1 VSTLFAALTVFVLLG
16 YFIASFDDF
25 LLNIFYL
32 LRRRQVKARE
42 VAPSTINLDEPQ
54 RIAIM
59 IPAWQES
66 GVVAPMIRS
75 TLELAHYPA
84 SRLEF
89 FVGVYP
95 NDPVTVAEVQELAKQ
110 HRNVH
115 CVINTKSGP
124 TNKSQNLN
132 EVYAYIENVERVKG
146 REFAAI
152 AIHDAEDVI
161 HPYTFRLYNSL
172 LSKHAV
178 VQLPVFAIFPKTGF
192 WGRLVSGT
200 YADEF
205 AEHHLHHIPT
215 REALGLFVPSAGTGF
230 AIRRDV
236 ARRLVATG
244 PLFREG
250 SLTED
255 YEFALRLWKL
265 GCKVHFHLQKL
276 ERIDDDGNLKRE
288 YVAVREYFP
297 SEVQASIKQKGR
309 WTYGIT
315 LQTPKF
321 LDWSSLNWRDKLTLF
336 HDQKGK
342 YTNLF
347 HLLGYPL
354 TLYALLSLFV
364 PLPGTFNA
372 FTLGLGLFV
381 LFMTLTRL
389 TMRFFAVKE
398 IYGTKEAALATL
410 FPPLLPI
417 RWLLATYI
425 NTMATLRAWRLHFF
439 PNGFAPRNTAKTPN
453 KNATPKWDKTERKG
467 YVAPEILAATKR
479 RLGDDLL
486 FYNDV
491 KASDLAHL
499 LKSQRSN
506 VGLQPQN
513 LKLGELI
520 TEKNKLNRMRVLKRL
535 SRSKMQWYSDL
546 PASEHHAPGVQ
557 PLNVQSLNTLG
568 VQLPD
573 ALENNSNPFDN
584 KIN

>member
-1 VSTLFAALTVFVLLG
+1 MVVLLG
-16 YFIASFDDF
+16 YFLASFDDF
-25 LLNIFYL
+25 LLNVVYV
-32 LRRRQVKARE
+32 LRHRKVKART
-42 VAPSTINLDEPQ
+42 VAPSTISKDEPQ

-59 IPAWQES
+59 IPAWQEA

-75 TLELAHYPA
+75 TLELAHYPSA
-84 SRLEF
+84 RLEF

-95 NDPVTVAEVQELAKQ
+95 NDPVTVQEVQELCKE

-115 CVINTKSGP
+115 CVINSKQGP

-132 EVYAYIENVERVKG
+132 ELYAFIEAYEKRKG

-152 AIHDAEDVI
+152 AVHDAEDVI
-161 HPYTFRLYNSL
+161 HPYTFRMYNSL
-172 LSKHAV
+172 LVKHAV
-178 VQLPVFAIFPKTGF
+178 VQLPVFAIFPETTF

-205 AEHHLHHIPT
+205 AEHHLHHIPV

-255 YEFALRLWKL
+255 YEFALRLWKI

-276 ERIDDDGNLKRE
+276 ERIDDEGNIKRE
-288 YVAVREYFP
+288 YIAVREYFP
-297 SEVQASIKQKGR
+297 SEVKVSVKQKGR

-321 LDWSSLNWRDKLTLF
+321 LDWSKLSLRDKFTLF

-354 TLYALLSLFV
+354 TLYALLSLFL
-364 PLPGTFNA
+364 PLPGNFNP

-381 LFMTLTRL
+381 LFMTLVRL
-389 TMRFFAVKE
+389 TMRFFAVQE
-398 IYGTKEAALATL
+398 IYGTREAALATL
-410 FPPLLPI
+410 FPPLLPV

-425 NTMATLRAWRLHFF
+425 NTMATVRAWRLHFF
-439 PNGFAPRNTAKTPN
+439 PNGFAKAKTPS
-453 KNATPKWDKTERKG
+453 KNTTPKWDKTERKG

-491 KASDLAHL
+491 KADVLSSL
-499 LKSQRSN
+499 LKSQKQTGQDTLSLELRQSRR
-506 VGLQPQN
+506 
-513 LKLGELI
+513 LGEI
-520 TEKNKLNRMRVLKRL
+520 VTETTLLPRMRVLKRL
-535 SRSKMQWYSDL
+535 SRSKMQWYSDIEDPDVL
-546 PASEHHAPGVQ
+546 AE
-557 PLNVQSLNTLG
+557 PLHGFNDIVNQ
-568 VQLPD
+568 D
-573 ALENNSNPFDN
+573 AR
-584 KIN
+584 

>member
-1 VSTLFAALTVFVLLG
+1 VSTFLSVLTLVVLLG
-16 YFIASFDDF
+16 YFLASFDDF

-32 LRRRQVKARE
+32 LRRRKVRARTT
-42 VAPSTINLDEPQ
+42 APSTINLDEPQ

-59 IPAWQES
+59 IPAWQEA

-75 TLELAHYPA
+75 TLELADYPA
-84 SRLEF
+84 ARLEF

-95 NDPVTVAEVQELAKQ
+95 NDPVTVQEVQELSKQ

-115 CVINTKSGP
+115 CVINTKPGP

-132 EVYAYIENVERVKG
+132 ELYAYIEAHEQRKG

-152 AIHDAEDVI
+152 AVHDAEDVI
-161 HPYTFRLYNSL
+161 HPYTFRMYNSL
-172 LSKHAV
+172 LVKHAV

-205 AEHHLHHIPT
+205 AEHHLHHIPV

-276 ERIDDDGNLKRE
+276 ERIDDEGNLKSE

-315 LQTPKF
+315 LQTPQF
-321 LDWSSLNWRDKLTLF
+321 LDWSKLGWRDKLTLF

-354 TLYALLSLFV
+354 TLYALLSLIF

-372 FTLGLGLFV
+372 FTLSLGLFV

-398 IYGTKEAALATL
+398 IYGIQEAALATL
-410 FPPLLPI
+410 FPPLLPV

-425 NTMATLRAWRLHFF
+425 NTLATIRAWRLHFF
-439 PNGFAPRNTAKTPN
+439 PNGFSKAKTPT

-491 KASDLAHL
+491 KADVLSNL
-499 LKSQRSN
+499 LKSQRQLEGEQVSP
-506 VGLQPQN
+506 LQRQGRR
-513 LKLGELI
+513 LGEIVSETTL
-520 TEKNKLNRMRVLKRL
+520 LPRMRVLKRL
-535 SRSKMQWYSDL
+535 SRSKMQWYSDIS
-546 PASEHHAPGVQ
+546 PQ
-557 PLNVQSLNTLG
+557 
-568 VQLPD
+568 D
-573 ALENNSNPFDN
+573 ALQEPPNAFGTLNNLDN
-584 KIN
+584 VVNQNAR

>member
-1 VSTLFAALTVFVLLG
+1 MSTLLAALTAFVLLG

-25 LLNIFYL
+25 LLNVFYL

-42 VAPSTINLDEPQ
+42 SAPSMINLDEPQ

-84 SRLEF
+84 ARLEF

-95 NDPVTVAEVQELAKQ
+95 NDPVTVTEVQELAKQ
-110 HRNVH
+110 YRNVH
-115 CVINTKSGP
+115 CVINTKPGP

-132 EVYAYIENVERVKG
+132 EVYAYIEKVERHKG

-255 YEFALRLWKL
+255 YEFALRLWQI

-276 ERIDDDGNLKRE
+276 ERVDDNGNIKRE

-297 SEVQASIKQKGR
+297 SEVRASIKQKGR
-309 WTYGIT
+309 WIYGIT

-321 LDWSSLNWRDKLTLF
+321 LEWSKLNLRDKLTLL

-354 TLYALLSLFV
+354 TLYALLTLIF
-364 PLPGTFNA
+364 PLPSTFNS
-372 FTLGLGLFV
+372 FTLVLGLIV

-389 TMRFFAVKE
+389 AMRFSAVKE
-398 IYGTKEAALATL
+398 IYGTQEAALATL
-410 FPPLLPI
+410 LPPLLPV
-417 RWLLATYI
+417 RWLIATYI
-425 NTMATLRAWRLHFF
+425 NTMATVRAWRLHFF
-439 PNGFAPRNTAKTPN
+439 PNGFVKTKILN

-491 KASDLAHL
+491 KADELAHL
-499 LKSQRSN
+499 LKSQRKV
-506 VGLQPQN
+506 VGLEPKGQ
-513 LKLGELI
+513 KLGEI
-520 TEKNKLNRMRVLKRL
+520 VTEKTRLNRMRVLKRL
-535 SRSKMQWYSDL
+535 SRSKMQWYSD
-546 PASEHHAPGVQ
+546 VQ
-557 PLNVQSLNTLG
+557 PHDVLYERLD
-568 VQLPD
+568 QLDDVINRD
-573 ALENNSNPFDN
+573 ARQ
-584 KIN
+584 

>member
-1 VSTLFAALTVFVLLG
+1 M
-16 YFIASFDDF
+16 
-25 LLNIFYL
+25 
-32 LRRRQVKARE
+32 RARTT
-42 VAPSTINLDEPQ
+42 APSTISLDEPQ

-59 IPAWQES
+59 IPAWQEA
-66 GVVAPMIRS
+66 GVVTPMIRS
-75 TLELAHYPA
+75 TLELADYPSA
-84 SRLEF
+84 RLEF
-89 FVGVYP
+89 FVGVYS
-95 NDPVTVAEVQELAKQ
+95 NDPVTVAEVQELALL

-115 CVINTKSGP
+115 CVINTKAGP

-132 EVYAYIENVERVKG
+132 ELYAYIEAYEKRKG

-152 AIHDAEDVI
+152 AVHDAEDVI
-161 HPYTFRLYNSL
+161 HPYTFRMYNSL
-172 LSKHAV
+172 LVKHAV

-205 AEHHLHHIPT
+205 AEHHLHHIPV

-230 AIRRDV
+230 AIRRDI
-236 ARRLVATG
+236 ARKLVATG

-276 ERIDDDGNLKRE
+276 ERIDDQGKLKSE

-321 LDWSSLNWRDKLTLF
+321 LDWSKLNWRDRLTLF
-336 HDQKGK
+336 HNQKGK
-342 YTNLF
+342 FTNLF

-354 TLYALLSLFV
+354 TLYALLSLFL

-398 IYGTKEAALATL
+398 IYGTQEAALATL
-410 FPPLLPI
+410 FPPLLPV

-425 NTMATLRAWRLHFF
+425 NTMATIRACRLHFF
-439 PNGFAPRNTAKTPN
+439 PNGFSKAKTPT

-491 KASDLAHL
+491 KADVLSNL
-499 LKSQRSN
+499 LKSQRQLDGEQVSLEQRQ
-506 VGLQPQN
+506 GRR
-513 LKLGELI
+513 LGEIVSETTL
-520 TEKNKLNRMRVLKRL
+520 LPRMRVLKRL
-535 SRSKMQWYSDL
+535 SRSKMQWYSDINPHDVL
-546 PASEHHAPGVQ
+546 HE
-557 PLNVQSLNTLG
+557 PLDNFNNIVNK
-568 VQLPD
+568 D
-573 ALENNSNPFDN
+573 AR
-584 KIN
+584 

>member
-1 VSTLFAALTVFVLLG
+1 VATLLSVLTVFVLLG
-16 YFIASFDDF
+16 YFLASFDDF
-25 LLNIFYL
+25 LLNVFYL
-32 LRRRQVKARE
+32 LRHRRVKARE
-42 VAPSTINLDEPQ
+42 TAPSTINLDEPR

-75 TLELAHYPA
+75 TLELAHYPSA
-84 SRLEF
+84 RLEF

-95 NDPVTVAEVQELAKQ
+95 NDPVTVQEVQELAKQ

-132 EVYAYIENVERVKG
+132 EVYAYIENVERLKG

-172 LSKHAV
+172 LTKHAV

-215 REALGLFVPSAGTGF
+215 RESLGLFVPSAGTGF

-255 YEFALRLWKL
+255 YEFALRLWQI

-276 ERIDDDGNLKRE
+276 ERIDDEGNIKRE

-309 WTYGIT
+309 WIYGIT

-321 LDWSSLNWRDKLTLF
+321 LEWSKLNWRDKLTLL

-354 TLYALLSLFV
+354 TLYALLSLIFL
-364 PLPGTFNA
+364 LPSSFNS
-372 FTLGLGLFV
+372 FTLTLGLVV

-389 TMRFFAVKE
+389 AMRYTAVQE
-398 IYGTKEAALATL
+398 IYGWREAVLATL
-410 FPPLLPI
+410 FPPLLPV
-417 RWLLATYI
+417 RWLIATYI
-425 NTMATLRAWRLHFF
+425 NTMATIRAWRLHFF
-439 PNGFAPRNTAKTPN
+439 PNGFAKSKTPT
-453 KNATPKWDKTERKG
+453 KNTTPKWDKTERKG

-491 KASDLAHL
+491 KADVLSSV
-499 LKSQRSN
+499 LKSQRGEQ
-506 VGLQPQN
+506 VRLEARQGRR
-513 LKLGELI
+513 LGEI
-520 TEKNKLNRMRVLKRL
+520 VTETTLLPRMRVLKRL
-535 SRSKMQWYSDL
+535 SRSKMQWYSDVQEHEVL
-546 PASEHHAPGVQ
+546 HEPPLYAFNDVVNKNASQ
-557 PLNVQSLNTLG
+557 
-568 VQLPD
+568 
-573 ALENNSNPFDN
+573 
-584 KIN
+584 K

>member
-1 VSTLFAALTVFVLLG
+1 LSISLLLAALTAFVLIG
-16 YFIASFDDF
+16 YFLASFDDF

-32 LRRRQVKARE
+32 LRHRQVRARE
-42 VAPSTINLDEPQ
+42 SAPSTINLDEPQ
-54 RIAIM
+54 RIAVM
-59 IPAWQES
+59 IPAWQEA

-75 TLELAHYPA
+75 TLELADYPVA
-84 SRLEF
+84 RLEF

-95 NDPVTVAEVQELAKQ
+95 NDPVTVQEVQALARE

-115 CVINTKSGP
+115 CVINTKHGP

-132 EVYAYIENVERVKG
+132 ELYTFIEAYEARKG
-146 REFAAI
+146 REFAAV
-152 AIHDAEDVI
+152 AVHDAEDVI
-161 HPYTFRLYNSL
+161 HPYTFKMYNSL
-172 LSKHAV
+172 LTKHAV

-255 YEFALRLWKL
+255 YEFALRLWKI

-276 ERIDDDGNLKRE
+276 ERVTDNGDIVSE

-297 SEVQASIKQKGR
+297 SGVQASIKQKGR
-309 WTYGIT
+309 WIYGIT

-321 LDWSSLNWRDKLTLF
+321 LDWSTLRLRDKLTLF

-354 TLYALLSLFV
+354 TLYAFLSLFF
-364 PLPGTFNA
+364 PLPSSFNT
-372 FTLGLGLFV
+372 FTLTLGIVV
-381 LFMTLTRL
+381 LLMTLTRL
-389 TMRFFAVKE
+389 TMRFTAVQE
-398 IYGTKEAALATL
+398 IYGRQEAILATL
-410 FPPLLPI
+410 MPPFLPV
-417 RWLLATYI
+417 RWLIATYI
-425 NTMATLRAWRLHFF
+425 NTMATVRAWRLHFF
-439 PNGFAPRNTAKTPN
+439 PNGFTKTKTPT

-491 KASDLAHL
+491 KADVLSNL
-499 LKSQRSN
+499 LKSQKQRDGEEVS
-506 VGLQPQN
+506 LERPP
-513 LKLGELI
+513 KRLGEIVTQKTSLP
-520 TEKNKLNRMRVLKRL
+520 KMRVLKRL
-535 SRSKMQWYSDL
+535 SRSKMQWYSDAHTYDVL
-546 PASEHHAPGVQ
+546 YEPSDNLNKGV
-557 PLNVQSLNTLG
+557 NK
-568 VQLPD
+568 D
-573 ALENNSNPFDN
+573 ARQ
-584 KIN
+584 